1 MLAIVLSRTNFRE
14 YDQVISLY
22 TQEFGKR
29 ECLARGIKKMT
40 SKNAAALLPFSLL
53 ELEIVPCKE
62 IDHMTSAQPI
72 RIFTDTI
79 HDLDKIS
86 IASYAGKIA
95 NEFILPNEK
104 DEEIF
109 SLLLSFLDFV
119 NSVEKINSLNLA
131 TGFILK
137 LWQCFG
143 FGEEEKYGAWLKD
156 DWIIINSF
164 QSSEVEQKEIYAA
177 VCKYAEFHSGKK
189 LARLF
194 SVS

>member
-1 MLAIVLSRTNFRE
+1 MLAIVLARTNFRE
-14 YDQVISLY
+14 YDQVISVY

-53 ELEIVPCKE
+53 ELEIVPGKE
-62 IDHMTSAQPI
+62 IDHLTSAQPVK
-72 RIFTDTI
+72 IFTGTL
-79 HDLDKIS
+79 HDFDKITL
-86 IASYAGKIA
+86 ATYAGQIA

-109 SLLLSFLDFV
+109 KLLFSFLDFV
-119 NSVEKINSLNLA
+119 NSAEKINTLNLA

-143 FGEEEKYGAWLKD
+143 FGEEEKYGVWLKD
-156 DWIIINSF
+156 DWSIINSF
-164 QSSEVEQKEIYAA
+164 KFSEVEQKEIYEA
-177 VCKYAEFHSGKK
+177 VCKYAEFHSAKK
-189 LARLF
+189 LTRLF
-194 SVS
+194 SV